1 MSETKIQDQGRWKIS
16 RNSVRHE
23 RSGVFQ
29 GRIGPPFSPYGLADA
44 CRSHCETQNIAWR
57 FRRAT
62 DRQVRRRPNP
72 VPANRF
78 EEKNRK
84 MHDWIPG
91 QCFGA
96 RVTGKDVGLHIKSK
110 RRMNARVEHP
120 PVLGLQMIA
129 SSAYD
134 TRIPFEIRRRAKTVS
149 L

>member
-1 MSETKIQDQGRWKIS
+1 METKIRDQGRWKIIQ
-16 RNSVRHE
+16 NSVRHE

-29 GRIGPPFSPYGLADA
+29 GRIDRRFSPYRLAGA

-84 MHDWIPG
+84 MHDWVPG
-91 QCFGA
+91 RCFGA
-96 RVTGKDVGLHIKSK
+96 RVMSKAAELRVKSK

-120 PVLGLQMIA
+120 PLLGLQMIA